1 MFRQTKRYF
10 ALVPLLTALLLAVFL
25 PATAPAG
32 HPGDGVTPTGV
43 IRTDPG
49 AGAGGNL
56 GGGGAS
62 GDPDELGIYREPP
75 PPAWI
80 SGPVSPRVP
89 GGDVKPSA
97 TRLRLRVLRAFL
109 LGFRFPAV

>member
-1 MFRQTKRYF
+1 MFRQTKRSS
-10 ALVPLLTALLLAVFL
+10 ALVPLLMALLLAVVL

-32 HPGDGVTPTGV
+32 HPGDGVTPAGV

-62 GDPDELGIYREPP
+62 GDPDELGIYREPT

-80 SGPVSPRVP
+80 SGPVSPNSPRTEA
-89 GGDVKPSA
+89 KPSA